1 MAKTIKIYGEVV
13 PFEGYEGYVCCADVD
28 RQLEAAN
35 GEDLDVD
42 INSIGG
48 DVAEGFM
55 IYTALRKYAVKHKAT
70 ITTYIKGRCYSIATV
85 IFLAGDIR
93 IANKFLAPFV
103 HNAWIYTAGDSRQL
117 QKDADD
123 LEAVNHKIA
132 TFYAEHIDL
141 TYEEIREIMNA
152 DTFIDPEECVR
163 IRFATKIEEIVR
175 PAAIRK
181 ILNKNRNMNTNKNEK
196 GLIEKIKSFFN
207 SLEGGA
213 SNLEVFT
220 STNTSIIFPDLED
233 GAEPKVGDKAE
244 IDGKAAE
251 GEYTMADERTF
262 VFVAGELTE
271 IREAEEQ
278 EEGQTIEELQAEN
291 QRLKEELASQNS
303 AKDAEIAALKAQN
316 STANANLA
324 KLKGIFSEYTVES
337 VDNKDKTNEK
347 GGDDNKNPL
356 AKAIDKMKTGK

>member
-1 MAKTIKIYGEVV
+1 M
-13 PFEGYEGYVCCADVD
+13 
-28 RQLEAAN
+28 L
-35 GEDLDVD
+35 

-55 IYTALRKYAVKHKAT
+55 IYTALRKYAVDNKAT
-70 ITTYIKGRCYSIATV
+70 VTTYIKGRCYSIATV
-85 IFLAGDIR
+85 IFLAGDVR
-93 IANKFLAPFV
+93 IANKFLSPFL

-117 QKDADD
+117 QRDADD

-132 TFYAEHIDL
+132 TFYAEHTDL
-141 TYEEIREIMNA
+141 TYEEVREIMNA

-175 PAAIRK
+175 PAAVRK
-181 ILNKNRNMNTNKNEK
+181 ILNKNRNMSVNKNDK
-196 GLIEKIKSFFN
+196 GLFTKMKEFFN

-251 GEYTMADERTF
+251 GEYLMADERTF

-271 IREAEEQ
+271 IKEKEEGG
-278 EEGQTIEELQAEN
+278 EGDGEGQTMEELQAEN
-291 QRLKEELASQNS
+291 QRLKDELAAQAST
-303 AKDAEIAALKAQN
+303 KDAEIENLKNQN
-316 STANANLA
+316 SAANANIA
-324 KLKGIFSEYTVES
+324 KLKGIFSAYAVET
-337 VDNKDKTNEK
+337 VDNKDKTPE
-347 GGDDNKNPL
+347 GGDGDKNPL
-356 AKAIDKMKTGK
+356 VASIDKMKAVKK